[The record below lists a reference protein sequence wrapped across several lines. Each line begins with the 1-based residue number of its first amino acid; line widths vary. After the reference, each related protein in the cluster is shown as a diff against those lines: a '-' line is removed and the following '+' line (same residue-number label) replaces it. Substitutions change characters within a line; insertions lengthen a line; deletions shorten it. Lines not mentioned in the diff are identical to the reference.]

1 MQRKIHMFN
10 INEELKTSISNL
22 NDILT
27 DKFNP
32 ILKGKRNEIRDF
44 ISENIGLIQNVE
56 KLTTK
61 ELLLWKKKGGLVA
74 VDGSTNRLGGAYPHY
89 IELFQGLAKSTKHK
103 DMPLYRTDIYT
114 PLLNENENTLE
125 EEALMDKK
133 DMKLATIEVEVAIES
148 VEKHKPYI
156 ILMDGG
162 FIRYHIYCKDKWE
175 ELRQICEENN
185 ILLVGVIKDIKT
197 SIIGDVMRTED
208 NSIHKIYDRE
218 LLFGILDYGEMISLR
233 ETVNKKHLEGGIS
246 SAFIRS
252 SLSPKVIGMDII
264 DSQKKHLEDVTRLI
278 ISLTPENS
286 RGVPLWLDIVD
297 TEAKISDDMI
307 RALLLRYMDRGIYE
321 RFFVPER
328 DKRN

>member
-1 MQRKIHMFN
+1 MFH
-10 INEELKTSISNL
+10 INEELKTSIANL
-22 NDILT
+22 NESLT
-27 DKFNP
+27 DKYHA
-32 ILKGKRNEIRDF
+32 ILNGNRKDIRAF
-44 ISENIGLIQNVE
+44 IAKNVGLIRKVE
-56 KLTTK
+56 KLTID
-61 ELLLWKKKGGLVA
+61 ELSLWERKGGVVA
-74 VDGSTNRLGGAYPHY
+74 VDGSTNRMGGAYPHY
-89 IELFQGLAKSTKHK
+89 IELFQGLAKSTKYK
-103 DMPLYRTDIYT
+103 DQPLYNMDIYT
-114 PLLNENENTLE
+114 PLLNDDENMLE
-125 EEALMDKK
+125 EDIIMDKK

-148 VEKHKPYI
+148 VEKHKPYA

-162 FIRYHIYCKDKWE
+162 FIRYHIYCKDRWE
-175 ELRQICEENN
+175 VLRRLCEDNN

-197 SIIGDVMRTED
+197 SIIGDVMKTED
-208 NSIHKIYDRE
+208 PSMDKIYDRE
-218 LLFGILDYGEMISLR
+218 LLFGILDYGEIISLR

-264 DSQKKHLEDVTRLI
+264 DSQKKHLEEVTRLI
-278 ISLTPENS
+278 LSLTPENS

-297 TEAKISDDMI
+297 TEVKISDGMT